1 MIVFLLWA
9 IVLIL
14 FWPLAVI
21 IGVAWLVPV
30 FVRVCV
36 CCVVFS
42 IKAAAYIA
50 VGAGVLINSLSNR
63 RAAIP
68 PQED

>member
-14 FWPLAVI
+14 FWPVAVI
-21 IGVAWLVPV
+21 IGVAWLIPV
-30 FVRVCV
+30 LLRVCV
-36 CCVVFS
+36 WSVVFA

-50 VGAGVLINSLSNR
+50 VVVGVMITSLANR
-63 RAAIP
+63 RAALP
-68 PQED
+68 PQEG